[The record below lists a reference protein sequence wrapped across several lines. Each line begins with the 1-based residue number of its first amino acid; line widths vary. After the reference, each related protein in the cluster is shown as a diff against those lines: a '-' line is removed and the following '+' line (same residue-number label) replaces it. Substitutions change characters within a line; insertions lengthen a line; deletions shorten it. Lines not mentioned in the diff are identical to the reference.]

1 MQSEV
6 FPSGHARDVG
16 YSRAELQQVLLQ
28 AEELGEGGT
37 EVLLACKRHRT
48 EP

>member
-28 AEELGEGGT
+28 AEELACGT
-37 EVLLACKRHRT
+37 S
-48 EP
+48 EPGSAQGRER